1 MLILADVTAATRQ
14 ARGHVESAAI
24 FIRAARPSL
33 PVFVALIVFVMP
45 AIGLAAVPTAVDVYA
60 ATQKN
65 TSASPQS
72 ALVILEGADIDA
84 DALNYRVMSLPA
96 NGNLSDP
103 DPSSGPFSIELDL
116 AGQSVTYT
124 PNVGFTGTDTF
135 TYRVNDAI
143 ADSTIQTAT
152 ITVFD
157 GYRESQHQMGNDID
171 GEAED
176 DFSGRGLS
184 MSSDGLTVAIGASR
198 NDGTDVDAGHVRV
211 YQWHAG
217 AGAWQQLGLDIDGE
231 AAGDFSGGSVSLSSD
246 GLTVAI
252 GAFRND
258 GTGVRAGHVR
268 VYQWNAVTTTWQ
280 KLGLDIDGEA
290 DFDGSGISVSL
301 SSDGL
306 TVAIGAF
313 DNKGGT
319 AGGAGHVRVYQWNAG
334 ADAWQQLGPDIDG
347 EAMSDSSGSVSL
359 SSDGQTVAIG
369 AAVNKGE
376 LGQEKGHVRVYQ
388 WNADADEW
396 QQLGL
401 DIDGE
406 ADFDASGESVSL
418 SSDGQTVAIGAVY
431 NSENLGHVRVYQWNA
446 GADAWQQLG
455 LDIDGEAANDLSGG
469 SVSLS
474 SDGLTVAI
482 GAAVNKGE
490 LGQEKGHVRVYQ
502 WNADAD
508 AWQQLGLDIDGEAAG
523 DWSGISVSLSSD
535 GQMLAIGA
543 IFNDGT
549 DVDAGHVRVY
559 ALTNQPSVFGGD
571 TAGAGSE
578 DGDAITGVVTAIDP
592 NGLADGHP
600 YSVTVGPVNGVA
612 TVEPDG
618 SWSYTPNPNFN
629 GIDSFTI
636 TVTDALGDTIAQ
648 VITVTVTGAND
659 APTAVDVF
667 AAAKKNAS
675 GLVVLEG
682 ADIDADALNY
692 RVMSLP
698 ANGNLSDPDPSS
710 GPFSI
715 ELDLA
720 GQSVT
725 YTPNVGFTGTDTF
738 TYRVNDAIAD
748 STIQTATITVFDG
761 YRESQH
767 QMGNDI
773 DGEAEDDFSGRGLSM
788 SSDGLTVAIGASRND
803 GTDVDAGHVRV
814 YQWHAGAGAWQQLG
828 LDIDGEAAGDFS
840 GGSVSLS
847 SDGLTVAI
855 GAFRNDGTGVRA
867 GHVRVYQWNAVT
879 TTWQKLG
886 LDIDG
891 EADFD
896 GSGISVSLSSDG
908 LTVAI
913 GAFDNKGG
921 TAGGAGHVRVY
932 QWNAGAD
939 AWQQLGPDIDG
950 EAMSDSSGSVSLSSD
965 GQTVAIGAAVNKGE
979 LGQEKGHVR
988 VYQWNADAD
997 EWQQLGLDIDG
1008 EADFD
1013 ASGESVSLSSD
1024 GQTVAIGA
1032 VYNSENL
1039 GHVRV
1044 YQWNAGADAW
1054 QQLGLDID
1062 GEAAGDSSGISVSLS
1077 SDGLTVA
1084 IGAYGNDGTDVDAG
1098 HVRVYQWNAGA
1109 DAWQQLGLD
1118 IDGEAASDSS
1128 GISVSLSSDGQMLA
1142 IGAIFNDGTDVDA
1155 GHVRMYALTN
1165 QPSVFGGDTA
1175 GAGSEDGDAI
1185 TGVVTVIDPNG
1196 LADSHPYSVTVGP
1209 VKGVATVEADGSW
1222 SYIPNPNFNG
1232 IDSFTITVTD
1242 ALGDT
1247 IAQVITVTVTGAND
1261 APTAVDVFAAA
1272 KKNASGLVVLEGAD
1286 IDADTLTY
1294 SIVSGPAEG
1303 VLTDP
1308 DNGDAPVTTGAITSQ
1323 RVTYTPNPGYTGID
1337 TFTYTVNDGD
1347 LESKART
1354 ATVSVF
1360 DDYRS
1365 TQRQIGLNIY
1375 GEAAEDRSGVSA
1387 SLSSDGLT
1395 VAIGAYLNDGN
1406 GTNAGHVRV
1415 YRYTGGAWV
1424 QRGDDIDGE
1433 AAGDYSALSLSLSSD
1448 GQTLAIAA
1456 IFNDDDTVT
1465 GAGHVRVYRWHGG
1478 GWDKLGT
1485 DINGEAKDDQSGWS
1499 VSLASDGR
1507 TVAIGAHRNDGED
1520 PNSLRGHVRVYHW
1533 NGYINV
1539 WQQLGFDIDGEA
1551 AVDFSGSSVSLSS
1564 DGQTLAVGA
1573 IYNDDN
1579 GTSAGHVRVYRWSG
1593 SAWVQRG
1600 VDIDGEAAN
1609 DRAGQ
1614 SVALSSDGQTLAIG
1628 ANLNDGNGLDA
1639 GHVRVYQWSGNAWV
1653 QLGAD
1658 IDGEAASDESGRS
1671 VSLSSD
1677 GLTVAIG
1684 GPGFTGNDAIPGQ
1697 ARVYQWNGSGWFQL
1711 GVDIAGEKL
1720 GDLSGWSVSLSG
1732 DGQYLAVGAP
1742 LNDRYGSDAGT
1753 VRIFRLVNLAPSI
1766 SGAAPT
1772 SINTGEKFSFVPLA
1786 AGADGDAFTFSIST
1800 QPAWAMF
1807 NTQTGALT
1815 GEPGAAF
1822 AGTITSGI
1830 LITVTDEDGLTTVLP
1845 AFDLEVL
1852 AMVPSAPQVVNTDY
1866 GDGKIYLSV
1875 SVSDNGGSPVTQYNA
1890 SCSDGANTVTGTS
1903 TTSSITVTGLTNGT
1917 AYTCTVSTTNSAG
1930 TGAVSALS
1938 EPIMPEQLVRGV
1950 PIWLL
1955 KAAMDRANDG

>member
-347 EAMSDSSGSVSL
+347 EAMSDSSGS
-359 SSDGQTVAIG
+359 
-369 AAVNKGE
+369 
-376 LGQEKGHVRVYQ
+376 
-388 WNADADEW
+388 
-396 QQLGL
+396 
-401 DIDGE
+401 
-406 ADFDASGESVSL
+406 
-418 SSDGQTVAIGAVY
+418 
-431 NSENLGHVRVYQWNA
+431 
-446 GADAWQQLG
+446 
-455 LDIDGEAANDLSGG
+455 
-469 SVSLS
+469 
-474 SDGLTVAI
+474 
-482 GAAVNKGE
+482 
-490 LGQEKGHVRVYQ
+490 
-502 WNADAD
+502 
-508 AWQQLGLDIDGEAAG
+508 
-523 DWSGISVSLSSD
+523 
-535 GQMLAIGA
+535 
-543 IFNDGT
+543 
-549 DVDAGHVRVY
+549 
-559 ALTNQPSVFGGD
+559 
-571 TAGAGSE
+571 
-578 DGDAITGVVTAIDP
+578 
-592 NGLADGHP
+592 
-600 YSVTVGPVNGVA
+600 
-612 TVEPDG
+612 
-618 SWSYTPNPNFN
+618 
-629 GIDSFTI
+629 
-636 TVTDALGDTIAQ
+636 
-648 VITVTVTGAND
+648 
-659 APTAVDVF
+659 
-667 AAAKKNAS
+667 
-675 GLVVLEG
+675 
-682 ADIDADALNY
+682 
-692 RVMSLP
+692 
-698 ANGNLSDPDPSS
+698 
-710 GPFSI
+710 
-715 ELDLA
+715 
-720 GQSVT
+720 
-725 YTPNVGFTGTDTF
+725 
-738 TYRVNDAIAD
+738 
-748 STIQTATITVFDG
+748 
-761 YRESQH
+761 
-767 QMGNDI
+767 
-773 DGEAEDDFSGRGLSM
+773 
-788 SSDGLTVAIGASRND
+788 
-803 GTDVDAGHVRV
+803 
-814 YQWHAGAGAWQQLG
+814 
-828 LDIDGEAAGDFS
+828 
-840 GGSVSLS
+840 
-847 SDGLTVAI
+847 
-855 GAFRNDGTGVRA
+855 
-867 GHVRVYQWNAVT
+867 
-879 TTWQKLG
+879 
-886 LDIDG
+886 
-891 EADFD
+891 
-896 GSGISVSLSSDG
+896 
-908 LTVAI
+908 
-913 GAFDNKGG
+913 
-921 TAGGAGHVRVY
+921 
-932 QWNAGAD
+932 
-939 AWQQLGPDIDG
+939 
-950 EAMSDSSGSVSLSSD
+950 SVSLSSD

-979 LGQEKGHVR
+979 SGQEKGHVR

-1084 IGAYGNDGTDVDAG
+1084 IGAYG
-1098 HVRVYQWNAGA
+1098 
-1109 DAWQQLGLD
+1109 
-1118 IDGEAASDSS
+1118 
-1128 GISVSLSSDGQMLA
+1128 
-1142 IGAIFNDGTDVDA
+1142 NDGTDVDA

-1684 GPGFTGNDAIPGQ
+1684 GPGFTGNDAIP
-1697 ARVYQWNGSGWFQL
+1697 VEWQWL
-1711 GVDIAGEKL
+1711 
-1720 GDLSGWSVSLSG
+1720 
-1732 DGQYLAVGAP
+1732 
-1742 LNDRYGSDAGT
+1742 
-1753 VRIFRLVNLAPSI
+1753 
-1766 SGAAPT
+1766 
-1772 SINTGEKFSFVPLA
+1772 
-1786 AGADGDAFTFSIST
+1786 
-1800 QPAWAMF
+1800 
-1807 NTQTGALT
+1807 
-1815 GEPGAAF
+1815 
-1822 AGTITSGI
+1822 
-1830 LITVTDEDGLTTVLP
+1830 
-1845 AFDLEVL
+1845 
-1852 AMVPSAPQVVNTDY
+1852 
-1866 GDGKIYLSV
+1866 
-1875 SVSDNGGSPVTQYNA
+1875 
-1890 SCSDGANTVTGTS
+1890 
-1903 TTSSITVTGLTNGT
+1903 
-1917 AYTCTVSTTNSAG
+1917 
-1930 TGAVSALS
+1930 VSAW
-1938 EPIMPEQLVRGV
+1938 R
-1950 PIWLL
+1950 
-1955 KAAMDRANDG
+1955 RHCR